1 MIYHVTTKQAW
12 AIALQKGFYESPSLA
27 TEGFIHNST
36 LPQLEGVLHRYYA
49 NQKDLLVLHIEE
61 SHLSSPLKYEFATS
75 VNEFFPHIFGPINLN
90 AVNKIEE
97 L

>member
-1 MIYHVTTKQAW
+1 MIYHITTKQDW
-12 AIALQKGFYESPSLA
+12 AIALQKGFYENASLA

-36 LPQLEGVLHRYYA
+36 LPQLAGVLHRYYT

-61 SHLSSPLKYEFATS
+61 SLLSSPVKYEFAAS

-90 AVNKIEE
+90 AISKIEE
-97 L
+97 A